1 MRDLPTAC
9 CPSIKWCRRSCG
21 WQAERKGNWMQSQ
34 TSISEIHSENYR
46 FLQRHVY
53 SQAGIVLEED
63 KHYLFESRLTPIVR
77 QLGLGSINDL
87 CALIQATRESEVG
100 RRVVEAMTTNE
111 TYFFRD
117 PAHYE
122 AIRTV
127 LLPRLKEGRRDTRKL
142 RFWSAAAST
151 GQEAYSLA
159 MLLLEDALSDWNIQ
173 ILGTDFSSQ
182 VLERARSGKYQQI
195 EVNRGLPAALLVKY
209 FRRSGMD
216 WQVSEPVRRM
226 ARFETI
232 DLRKSMR
239 SLGPFDLVFCRNV
252 MIYFDAKTK
261 RNILKE
267 LHGTMFRGGW
277 LLLGGAET
285 AFGVDEWFEKQTVGN
300 AIVYV
305 AR

>member
-1 MRDLPTAC
+1 MQNQ
-9 CPSIKWCRRSCG
+9 PSSH
-21 WQAERKGNWMQSQ
+21 
-34 TSISEIHSENYR
+34 EIHRENYR
-46 FLQRHVY
+46 FLQQHVY
-53 SQAGIVLEED
+53 AQAGIVLEDD
-63 KHYLFESRLTPIVR
+63 KHYLFESRLAPIVH

-87 CALIQATRESEVG
+87 CALLQATKETNIG
-100 RRVVEAMTTNE
+100 RQVVEAMTTNE

-117 PAHYE
+117 PAHYD

-127 LLPRLKEGRRDTRKL
+127 LLPRLKEERRDLKKL

-159 MLLLEDALSDWNIQ
+159 MLLLQESLGDWNID
-173 ILGTDFSSQ
+173 ILGTDFSSP
-182 VLERARSGKYQQI
+182 VLERARTGKYQQI
-195 EVNRGLPAALLVKY
+195 EVNRGLPASLLVRH
-209 FRRSGMD
+209 FHRSGVD
-216 WQVSEPVRRM
+216 WQVSETVRRM

-239 SLGPFDLVFCRNV
+239 ALGPFDLVFCRNV
-252 MIYFDAKTK
+252 MIYFDAETK
-261 RNILKE
+261 KSILRE
-267 LHGTMFRGGW
+267 LHGTLFRGGW

-285 AFGVDEWFEKQTVGN
+285 AFGVEEWFERRTVGN